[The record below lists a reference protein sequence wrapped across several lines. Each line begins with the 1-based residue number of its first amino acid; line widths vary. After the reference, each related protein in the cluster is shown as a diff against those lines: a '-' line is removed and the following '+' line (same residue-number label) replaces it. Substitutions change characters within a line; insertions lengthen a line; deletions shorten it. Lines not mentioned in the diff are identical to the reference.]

1 MINTHIETNMQLDFL
16 RDIHSHSS
24 KKEIVNKIA
33 IPLLKQLGYEFYDW
47 ESKNSIFSFKPDF
60 IIHSFDPKHPYLVVD
75 VKRANADIQYSN
87 DGSIIKF
94 LTKTNATLG
103 LLTNGQQFQVYFND
117 GHNISKILDYNQVNL
132 QEFFSLFEALLG
144 RNTLFQINQEIEGG
158 VNLSYPEFF
167 YRVWNKYAPEE
178 TEEQKTKDNKITKL
192 NTIPATKQEKKHKN
206 KKAKIIT
213 VFNNKGGVGKTTI
226 TANLGAA
233 LNQKGNKVLLVD
245 IDAQANLT
253 TGLGIDPYEDLELN
267 NRKDI
272 SDLLIDPKVKADDE
286 LIITKNWHNTSLDI
300 LPAHIRLA
308 EERDNLIVKQLNYDS
323 LLKRKLDYCL
333 NDYDYILIDPPPSF
347 GVANRMALMA
357 CDALLVP
364 TQFAPYSIRA
374 LEYVI
379 KRVIAVQEAK
389 GEELDILGMAV
400 SMYLTDAQRITFDS
414 INHINELLK
423 EIKEE
428 CAESLPKGNIGLLPE
443 NTWIPHYSII
453 SSTSSDQNACPLN
466 EIQDSQ
472 AQEAF
477 QAFLHLAS
485 YVEDYFMRKDIAK
498 SKTAQS
504 VA

>member
-1 MINTHIETNMQLDFL
+1 MQLDFL
-16 RDIHSHSS
+16 NDIHSHSS
-24 KKEIVNKIA
+24 KKEVVSKIA

-47 ESKNSIFSFKPDF
+47 EAKNSIFSFKPDF

-75 VKRANADIQYSN
+75 VKRASADIKHSN
-87 DGSIIKF
+87 DSSIIKF

-103 LLTNGQQFQVYFND
+103 LLTNGHHFQVYFND
-117 GHNISKILDYNQVNL
+117 GNSISKILDYSKVNL
-132 QEFFSLFEALLG
+132 EEFFSLFEALLG

-167 YRVWNKYAPEE
+167 YQVWDKYAPEE
-178 TEEQKTKDNKITKL
+178 NIEKDNKDSKIAQFA
-192 NTIPATKQEKKHKN
+192 NTATIKQKKKHKN

-226 TANLGAA
+226 TTNLGAA

-267 NRKDI
+267 DRKDI

-286 LIITKNWHNTSLDI
+286 LIITKSWKNTSLDI

-333 NDYDYILIDPPPSF
+333 DDYDYILIDPPPSF

-414 INHINELLK
+414 INHINELLE

-428 CAESLPKGNIGLLPE
+428 CAENLPKGNIGLLPE
-443 NTWIPHYSII
+443 NTWIPHYSVI
-453 SSTSSDQNACPLN
+453 SSTSSDEKACPLN
-466 EIQDSQ
+466 EIKDEQ

-485 YVEDYFMRKDIAK
+485 YVEDYFARKERRKTKA
-498 SKTAQS
+498 TAQS